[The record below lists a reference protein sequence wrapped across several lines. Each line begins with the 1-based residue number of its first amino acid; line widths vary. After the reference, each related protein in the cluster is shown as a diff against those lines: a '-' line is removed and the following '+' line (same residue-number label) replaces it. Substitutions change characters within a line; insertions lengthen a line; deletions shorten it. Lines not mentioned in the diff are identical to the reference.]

1 MRQKLAMRHYLAC
14 GLLAIILAAALG
26 KGAQAQ
32 DASLCPSFQK
42 NADGSWSAMRNV
54 GVPGAGRVFHVQEG
68 AQFRPGMSF
77 MGQDLAVQ
85 LDRDC
90 PAEAAAAVAPP
101 QVELPKLADPVTG
114 FIDSE
119 KLTCGQLASAYQ
131 EDADFLLIWYSG
143 LHTGQAN
150 KRMIDVAKVKAG
162 IHNVI
167 TYCKAN
173 KDKLVSQAVDL
184 VMK

>member
-1 MRQKLAMRHYLAC
+1 MGMD
-14 GLLAIILAAALG
+14 LAAQL
-26 KGAQAQ
+26 
-32 DASLCPSFQK
+32 DHDCPS
-42 NADGSWSAMRNV
+42 
-54 GVPGAGRVFHVQEG
+54 
-68 AQFRPGMSF
+68 
-77 MGQDLAVQ
+77 
-85 LDRDC
+85 
-90 PAEAAAAVAPP
+90 EAAAAIAPP
-101 QVELPKLADPVTG
+101 QVDLPKLADPVTG

-119 KLTCGQLASAYQ
+119 KLTCGQLASTYQ

-143 LHTGQAN
+143 LRTGLVN

-173 KDKLVSQAVDL
+173 PDKLVTQAVNL

>member
-1 MRQKLAMRHYLAC
+1 MRHYIPC
-14 GLLAIILAAALG
+14 GLLAIVLAAGVSSNAL
-26 KGAQAQ
+26 AQ
-32 DASLCPSFQK
+32 DTSLCPSFQK
-42 NADGSWSAMRNV
+42 NADGSWSAMHNV
-54 GVPGAGRVFHVQEG
+54 AVPGAGRVFHVQEG

-77 MGQDLAVQ
+77 MGLDLAAQ
-85 LDRDC
+85 LDHDC
-90 PAEAAAAVAPP
+90 PSEAAAAIAPP
-101 QVELPKLADPVTG
+101 QVDLPKLVDPVTG

-119 KLTCGQLASAYQ
+119 KLTCGQLASTYQ

-143 LHTGQAN
+143 LRTGLVN

-173 KDKLVSQAVDL
+173 PDKLVTQAVNL